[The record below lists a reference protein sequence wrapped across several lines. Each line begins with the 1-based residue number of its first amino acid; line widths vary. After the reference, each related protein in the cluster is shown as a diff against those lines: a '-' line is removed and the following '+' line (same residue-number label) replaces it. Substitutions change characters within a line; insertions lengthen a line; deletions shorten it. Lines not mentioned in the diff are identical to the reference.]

1 MVNIRFIRTIV
12 ENIAKT
18 GVGSL
23 LNKKWKRIQI
33 VKCVM
38 YWRKIISKIKH
49 NNQYFHQKMYI
60 NAIALIIRK
69 NKLKISNHS
78 LFGNIFFW
86 RKKKQYSRHQTDINR
101 EIITNISNNDI
112 ILYRE

>member
-33 VKCVM
+33 VKCVI

-49 NNQYFHQKMYI
+49 KNQYFHQKI
-60 NAIALIIRK
+60 FISAIALIIRK
-69 NKLKISNHS
+69 NKLKISNHC
-78 LFGNIFFW
+78 LIGNNFFW
-86 RKKKQYSRHQTDINR
+86 RKKKQYSQHQTDMKR
-101 EIITNISNNDI
+101 EIRTKISNNDI
-112 ILYRE
+112 NLYWK